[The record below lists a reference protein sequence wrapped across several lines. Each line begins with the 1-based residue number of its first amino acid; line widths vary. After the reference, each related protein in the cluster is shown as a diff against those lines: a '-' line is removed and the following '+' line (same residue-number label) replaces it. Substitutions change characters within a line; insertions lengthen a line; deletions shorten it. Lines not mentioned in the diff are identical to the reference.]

1 MKTNWLRGA
10 CTAGLVVAGTVLA
23 QTPDIRSFLGNGQL
37 TWTNSDTNIFY
48 RIEWAPVLTAPDAWR
63 SDYISLTDIR
73 SSESFITSAVPMFYR
88 VCGSSNRLVHVS
100 PVPKTGQT
108 NCITTGDNGYYTNG
122 AVWPNP
128 RFTVGAPETA
138 TNCVTDNLTGLIWAR
153 NANLDGNKTW
163 SNAVAYCENLIYGGY
178 SDWRLPNVK
187 ELESLI
193 DFGWSAPALCNTVGT
208 GHWQDN
214 NPFTGVSSGSAVY
227 YWSSTKYAPPVYWV
241 WYVDLDSGLV
251 EICHT
256 PEEWTLRVWPVR
268 GGQ

>member
-1 MKTNWLRGA
+1 METKWLRGA
-10 CTAGLVVAGTVLA
+10 FAAGLVIVRVALA
-23 QTPDIRSFLGNGQL
+23 QSPDVTSFHENGKL
-37 TWTNSDTNIFY
+37 TWTNSDTNLFY
-48 RIEWAPVLTAPDAWR
+48 RIEWSSALTASNGWN
-63 SDYISLTDIR
+63 SNYISLTDIR
-73 SSESFITSAVPMFYR
+73 ASASVVTSSLPMFYR
-88 VCGSSNRLVHVS
+88 ICGSSNRLVYVS

-108 NCITTGDNGYYTNG
+108 NSYNTGDNGYYTNG
-122 AVWPNP
+122 AAWPNP
-128 RFTVGAPETA
+128 RFTVGAPGAA

-163 SNAVAYCENLIYGGY
+163 SNAVTYCENLIYGGC

-193 DFGWSAPALCNTVGT
+193 DFGWSAPALCNTVGI
-208 GHWQDN
+208 GHWQEN

-227 YWSSTKYAPPVYWV
+227 YWSNTKYAPPVFWV

-251 EICHT
+251 EICPT